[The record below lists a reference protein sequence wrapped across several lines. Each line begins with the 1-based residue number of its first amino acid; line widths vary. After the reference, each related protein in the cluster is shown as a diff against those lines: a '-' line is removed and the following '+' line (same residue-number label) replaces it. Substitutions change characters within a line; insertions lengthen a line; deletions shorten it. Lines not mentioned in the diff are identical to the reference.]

1 MVMLAAKAMTL
12 MTMKMVLWRN
22 MKVWVELV
30 RMTVEVK
37 RGMVR
42 ACDDADDDCE

>member
-12 MTMKMVLWRN
+12 MAMKMVLWWN
-22 MKVWVELV
+22 VKVELV

-37 RGMVR
+37 RGMVG
-42 ACDDADDDCE
+42 ACDDECE